1 MSAHLDVITEEIAT
15 ANQMLTELDDNIKQ
29 LQAHYARTVVII
41 DAFEKAKGLLD
52 TQAELSLEE

>member
-15 ANQMLTELDDNIKQ
+15 ANQMLVELDDNIKQ
-29 LQAHYARTVVII
+29 LQAHYARTVIII
-41 DAFEKAKGLLD
+41 DAFEKVKGLLD

>member
-41 DAFEKAKGLLD
+41 DAFEQAKGLLD
-52 TQAELSLEE
+52 TQAELSLVE